1 MKTILV
7 VDDERD
13 LLTAVAGVLADEG
26 YEVLECGN
34 GRDALELL
42 RKRRPDLALVDVMMP
57 FMSGP
62 ELVSEIKGDPRLD
75 GLPIV
80 LMSAVENPDA
90 KRSVKAF
97 LKKPFAL
104 AKLVS
109 LVHELLAE

>member
-13 LLTAVAGVLADEG
+13 LLTAVAGVLTDEG

-57 FMSGP
+57 FMTGA
-62 ELVSEIKGDPRLD
+62 EVLQAARKDARIEAV
-75 GLPIV
+75 PIV
-80 LMSAVENPDA
+80 LMSAVENADA
-90 KRSVKAF
+90 KRTVKAF

-104 AKLVS
+104 GKLVS